1 MDTLSLHALFCFQK
15 YQFGMVLLCTFCP
28 GVHYNQ
34 NRDFLLMFKFFLSCT
49 VWSGSY
55 YSRDLLLIS
64 KCVILYSLSC
74 PLQMSKY
81 VFAQSGWLPSVTKE
95 IFFAKVKICMTTL
108 IELKQVP
115 LQYKIE
121 DSIKPPRVVFILCR
135 WPCQTN
141 WKIAP
146 VSVSL

>member
-1 MDTLSLHALFCFQK
+1 
-15 YQFGMVLLCTFCP
+15 
-28 GVHYNQ
+28 
-34 NRDFLLMFKFFLSCT
+34 MFRFVLSCT

-115 LQYKIE
+115 LQYKLE
-121 DSIKPPRVVFILCR
+121 DSINHPELFSFCAGGLARLTGKLHQSLSLCVKIRNQQNYSDEKYILSSE
-135 WPCQTN
+135 QF
-141 WKIAP
+141 
-146 VSVSL
+146 SLHFGI